1 MPRSDMR
8 VEKMQNSSETGNPC
22 AFFTGCIGVLRLH
35 DAMLMYAMASAC
47 ARITSDV
54 N

>member
-1 MPRSDMR
+1 MLRSDMR

-22 AFFTGCIGVLRLH
+22 AFLPDAYVLRLH
-35 DAMLMYAMASAC
+35 DVMLISVMASAC